1 MFRMTHPDTAWLLFL
16 TSLSGGSAST
26 PRVRLWRALKGL
38 GVAVLRDGVA
48 VLPASVAHRA
58 ALEVIGAQVEADGG
72 TYWLLE
78 LPAQG
83 YLVEDQL
90 RASFDRT
97 DAYRELRAGLA
108 ALRSE
113 FSRLDEAGV
122 RRRLRQ
128 SERDLDAIVRTDF
141 FPGDAAEQS
150 RDDLQ
155 QLVELTNRRFSP
167 REPAATSGAIPRLEC
182 HHYRGRIW
190 ATRRRL
196 WVDRVAS
203 AWLIRRFVD
212 PEARFLWLDRPEDC
226 PAEALGFDF
235 DGAAFTH
242 TRIQGKELVTFEV
255 LAASFGLASDAGL
268 VRLGQLVHSLDAG
281 GPPVAEAPGFEAVLA
296 GLREGA
302 TDDTALLLATT
313 PLLDALFLTYSG
325 PRA

>member
-1 MFRMTHPDTAWLLFL
+1 MTPPRSIWLLLL

-38 GVAVLRDGVA
+38 GVAILRDGVA
-48 VLPASVAHRA
+48 VLPASAAHRA
-58 ALEVIGAQVEADGG
+58 ALEVIAAQVEADGG

-83 YLVEDQL
+83 HLVEDQL
-90 RASFDRT
+90 RTSFDRS

-113 FSRLDEAGV
+113 LPRLDEAGA

-128 SERDLDAIVRTDF
+128 AERDLDAIVRTDF

-150 RDDLQ
+150 REDLR

-167 REPAATSGAIPRLEC
+167 REPAAASGAIERLETER
-182 HHYRGRIW
+182 YRGRLW

-203 AWLIRRFVD
+203 AWLIRHFID

-235 DGAAFTH
+235 DEAAFTH
-242 TRIQGKELVTFEV
+242 TRIQSKELVTFQV
-255 LAASFGLASDAGL
+255 LAASFGLADDAGL
-268 VRLGQLVHSLDAG
+268 ARLGQLVHYLDAG
-281 GPPVAEAPGFEAVLA
+281 GSPVAEAPGF
-296 GLREGA
+296 
-302 TDDTALLLATT
+302 
-313 PLLDALFLTYSG
+313 
-325 PRA
+325 

>member
-1 MFRMTHPDTAWLLFL
+1 MTQPDTAWLLFL

-38 GVAVLRDGVA
+38 GVAILRDGVA
-48 VLPASVAHRA
+48 VLPASAAHRA
-58 ALEVIGAQVEADGG
+58 ALEVIAAQVEADGG

-83 YLVEDQL
+83 HLVEDQL
-90 RASFDRT
+90 RASLDRS

-113 FSRLDEAGV
+113 LTGLDEAGV

-141 FPGDAAEQS
+141 FPGDAVEQS
-150 RDDLQ
+150 REDLR
-155 QLVELTNRRFSP
+155 QLVELINRRFSP
-167 REPAATSGAIPRLEC
+167 QEPAAASGAIERLET
-182 HHYRGRIW
+182 HRFRGRLW

-196 WVDRVAS
+196 WVDRVVS

-242 TRIQGKELVTFEV
+242 TRIQGGELVTFEV
-255 LAASFGLASDAGL
+255 LAASFGLADDASL
-268 VRLGQLVHSLDAG
+268 TRLGQLVHYLDAG
-281 GPPVAEAPGFEAVLA
+281 GTPVAEAPGFEAVLA

-302 TDDTALLLATT
+302 ADDDALLMATT
-313 PLLDALFLTYSG
+313 PVLDALYLTYSG